1 MKLNKII
8 SISIVLLFIFSTIK
22 ADKRSYV
29 WTYEY
34 KTMEEGE
41 VEFEHYLTLST
52 PLSDS
57 FKGVTTTDH
66 NIELEIGMNDRFDF
80 ALYQVFS
87 QTPKSS
93 FLYKGYKMR
102 FRYRFGETG
111 EYIMDP
117 LLYFEYKGKPDFSEH
132 GLEGKLILAK
142 DIGNFNV
149 AINPVVEYEYED
161 DGWESEI
168 KYNAGI
174 SYKVGGLLTLGLEV
188 KGGKNGHYI
197 GPVISHGTS
206 KAWFSLASAIAVTD
220 IKNDKPQLIL
230 RMIMGINL

>member
-1 MKLNKII
+1 MIQYKFLYI
-8 SISIVLLFIFSTIK
+8 IVLILLTNIVR

-34 KTMEEGE
+34 KTMEAGE
-41 VEFEHYLTLST
+41 VEFEHYLTFST

-102 FRYRFGETG
+102 FRHRFGEKG
-111 EYIMDP
+111 EYKMDP

-149 AINPVVEYEYED
+149 AINPVIEYEYKN

-168 KYNAGI
+168 KYNVGI
-174 SYKVGGLLTLGLEV
+174 SYKIGGLLSLGLEA

-197 GPVISHGTS
+197 GPVISHGMGN
-206 KAWFSLASAIAVTD
+206 AWVALGSAIAVTD